1 LHKLAG
7 LHSVHERSGIVGGGR
22 NLEFFERNRAIIDYL
37 DTSEEEESSRRS
49 GKDAVSDEAIAVDE
63 EDFAR
68 VDLALPP

>member
-1 LHKLAG
+1 MICSEEPESNKT
-7 LHSVHERSGIVGGGR
+7 
-22 NLEFFERNRAIIDYL
+22 DKL

-68 VDLALPP
+68 VDLALLP